1 MMKASEFFDLPV
13 AAGGLNYNGDDLFGA
28 DGSGIWHA
36 TFCSQEQA
44 QIAANCINHADA
56 LADSLESMLEHEKEM
71 AYSAWDYRDGRAAI
85 FEQSEEFA
93 RFNDSFAD
101 ELSALAAYRGVK

>member
-1 MMKASEFFDLPV
+1 MKMTDIFDLPIT
-13 AAGGLNYNGDDLFGA
+13 GREFYNHVSDDNTTA
-28 DGSGIWHA
+28 EED
-36 TFCSQEQA
+36 
-44 QIAANCINHADA
+44 IAIANCINHADA

-101 ELSALAAYRGVK
+101 ELAALAAYRGAK